1 MAALKIPS
9 KAPAPQEWLLLAE
22 NSDQDKGPWKNK
34 QNSNLFCRIQGPS
47 FLKMGSTDW
56 DKALRI
62 LGCCGAGFIEEQS
75 LPSINTSISSLLD
88 GKWESVSSSLVLS
101 VSSAL
106 STAGLELT
114 DTCLPLPPSSAITG
128 MHAPLPPGPGTVVSL
143 RIVLHPYRRRKT
155 TTVKGWGMQSMYVG
169 NPNRLRVT
177 TDADSFLSS
186 VSGWWHWDILKIQ
199 NSSHSNWHLAYSFPL
214 PE

>member
-128 MHAPLPPGPGTVVSL
+128 MHVCGKPKQVKSDN
-143 RIVLHPYRRRKT
+143 RRR
-155 TTVKGWGMQSMYVG
+155 
-169 NPNRLRVT
+169 
-177 TDADSFLSS
+177 FIFILS
-186 VSGWWHWDILKIQ
+186 VRMVALGHTENTKLK
-199 NSSHSNWHLAYSFPL
+199 S
-214 PE
+214 